1 MPPCSYRRGGR
12 RCVRSASSAALV
24 PLTASASGA
33 VRTAMA
39 SAPADLKL
47 VLTKHS
53 LLGTHTWYAQTAH
66 GLPVLGG
73 YYAVHQDQ
81 SGRAQ
86 VDDGRLAVSAGVASA
101 ASVASATAQ
110 AKAVAAAGQAT
121 VAGKRGPGAGRLGAS
136 APPSTTASLAILPGA
151 TSRLVWRV
159 VGHAATGS
167 TQTLV
172 DATTGAVL
180 STRSLTK
187 DATGKGKVFDP
198 NPVVSLKNESLK
210 DMNDSNAAVP
220 AAAYKS
226 KTLTNLA
233 AGTKL
238 TGDFVKNRNSNAAT
252 SATRSYKYL
261 RNDDRFEQV
270 EAYYQLTTAQK
281 YIQSLGFNDVN
292 NEAQD
297 VFTDT
302 IPDDNSFYDP
312 SNDTITYGSGGVD
325 DAEDA
330 EVVWHEYGHAIQDD
344 QVPGFGSSEQ
354 AGAIG
359 EGFGDY
365 WAVTMSQPVSK
376 GFDLPCVM
384 DWDATSYTSGPHHC
398 LRRTDTGK
406 TTANI
411 DGEVHDDG
419 EIWSNAL
426 WDINLALGRTRPTRS
441 SWSRSSPSGPTP
453 RSPKPPP

>member
-1 MPPCSYRRGGR
+1 
-12 RCVRSASSAALV
+12 
-24 PLTASASGA
+24 
-33 VRTAMA
+33 
-39 SAPADLKL
+39 
-47 VLTKHS
+47 
-53 LLGTHTWYAQTAH
+53 
-66 GLPVLGG
+66 
-73 YYAVHQDQ
+73 
-81 SGRAQ
+81 
-86 VDDGRLAVSAGVASA
+86 
-101 ASVASATAQ
+101 
-110 AKAVAAAGQAT
+110 
-121 VAGKRGPGAGRLGAS
+121 
-136 APPSTTASLAILPGA
+136 
-151 TSRLVWRV
+151 VWRV
-159 VGHAATGS
+159 IGHAATGS

-187 DATGKGKVFDP
+187 DATGTGKVFDP
-198 NPVVSLKNESLK
+198 NPVVSLRDESLK
-210 DMNDSNAAVP
+210 DMNDSNTAVP
-220 AAAYKS
+220 AAGYKT

-238 TGDFVKNRNSNAAT
+238 TGAFVNNRNSNAAN
-252 SATRSYKYL
+252 SATRTYTYL

-281 YIQSLGFNDVN
+281 YIQSLGFTDVN

-312 SNDTITYGSGGVD
+312 SNDTITFGNGGVD

-330 EVVWHEYGHAIQDD
+330 EVIWHEYGHAIQDD
-344 QVPGFGSSEQ
+344 QVPGYGTSEQ

-365 WAVTMSQPVSK
+365 WAVTMSQPVSG

-384 DWDATSYTSGPHHC
+384 DWDSTSYTSGPHHC

-406 TTANI
+406 TTADI

-426 WDINLALGRTRPTRS
+426 WDINLALGRGRANKIILESQFSFRPNTSFAQAATVTVSTARALYG
-441 SWSRSSPSGPTP
+441 SGAATKVKASFVA
-453 RSPKPPP
+453 RTIL